1 MRQARTPI
9 DHFERLLEEAC
20 PSHAYPVKHKLKDY
34 DMMKNFIISGS
45 LTLGME
51 LDEDPGGSDT
61 MPFPREDAIMMVYDA
76 PPLGRRRMSNLSPR
90 T

>member
-1 MRQARTPI
+1 
-9 DHFERLLEEAC
+9 
-20 PSHAYPVKHKLKDY
+20 
-34 DMMKNFIISGS
+34 MMKNFIISGS

-76 PPLGRRRMSNLSPR
+76 PPLGRHRMSNLSPR